1 MNINYEPI
9 VVPSIYVR
17 RGVVR
22 RMIEC
27 TNGRGHP
34 QLKKWTLASHLRRV
48 DDVETSWPDRLDPV
62 WVEGRGRSRESR
74 PGPGVDQSA
83 WTGGVHEG

>member
-1 MNINYEPI
+1 MNINYQPI

-27 TNGRGHP
+27 TNGRGHS
-34 QLKKWTLASHLRRV
+34 LKAVIQFLRRI
-48 DDVETSWPDRLDPV
+48 DDADLM
-62 WVEGRGRSRESR
+62 
-74 PGPGVDQSA
+74 A
-83 WTGGVHEG
+83 